1 MELILYLQSMAN
13 KNIFIVGAG
22 ILGLI
27 AYSLF
32 RKARTLKNLN
42 FNVKDIPFDIKR
54 KNASIDLA
62 VINPTKD
69 PITLNSV
76 VCDLIFQGDAVGT
89 VKYLKDTVISGQ
101 SEIILRMPL
110 QINALS
116 VISLFTTLVSS
127 KQKKLEF
134 RIKGTAGADGILFP
148 VDIKYSYDLQKDKK

>member
-1 MELILYLQSMAN
+1 MAN

-22 ILGLI
+22 ILGLL

-42 FNVKDIPFDIKR
+42 FNIKDIPFDIKR
-54 KNASIDLA
+54 RNAGIDLA
-62 VINPTKD
+62 IINPTKD

-89 VKYLKDTVISGQ
+89 VKYLKDTVIAGQ

-116 VISLFTTLVSS
+116 VVSLFTTLVTT
-127 KQKKLEF
+127 KQKTLEF
-134 RIKGTAGADGILFP
+134 KVKGTASADGILFP
-148 VDIKYSYDLQKDKK
+148 VDIKYTYNLQKEQK

>member
-1 MELILYLQSMAN
+1 MAN
-13 KNIFIVGAG
+13 NNRNIFIVGAG
-22 ILGLI
+22 VLGLL

-42 FNVKDIPFDIKR
+42 FNVKDIPFDIKKR
-54 KNASIDLA
+54 TAGIDLA

-69 PITLNSV
+69 QITLNSV

-89 VKYLKDTVISGQ
+89 VKYLKDTVIAGQ
-101 SEIILRMPL
+101 SEIIIRMPL

-127 KQKKLEF
+127 KQKTLEF
-134 RIKGTAGADGILFP
+134 KIKGTASADGILFP